1 MLIVIWDISL
11 IEYRYIGVPLYF
23 FLNSSRSEYL
33 TKVNDKTLI
42 DSFVVFY
49 SPLLAF
55 LCRVERP
62 FTELLSTVGFIC
74 NKKGRGNPHIT
85 VKGQLSYFLRVE
97 ILGLVPLRMLKS
109 KIT

>member
-1 MLIVIWDISL
+1 MLIVIWDISY

-23 FLNSSRSEYL
+23 FKTHLDLNISPKL
-33 TKVNDKTLI
+33 NKTLI

-49 SPLLAF
+49 SLLLAF
-55 LCRVERP
+55 LCSVERP
-62 FTELLSTVGFIC
+62 FTEFLSNVGFIC

-85 VKGQLSYFLRVE
+85 VKGQLSYFLGVE
-97 ILGLVPLRMLKS
+97 IRGLVPIRVLKS

>member
-1 MLIVIWDISL
+1 M
-11 IEYRYIGVPLYF
+11 EYRYIGVPLYF
-23 FLNSSRSEYL
+23 FISLKLN
-33 TKVNDKTLI
+33 KTLI

-85 VKGQLSYFLRVE
+85 VKGQLSYFLWVE
-97 ILGLVPLRMLKS
+97 IRGLVPLRMLKS

>member
-1 MLIVIWDISL
+1 MLIVIWDISY

-33 TKVNDKTLI
+33 TKVTLI

-55 LCRVERP
+55 MCRVERP
-62 FTELLSTVGFIC
+62 FTEFLSTFGFIC

-85 VKGQLSYFLRVE
+85 VKGQLSYFLGVE
-97 ILGLVPLRMLKS
+97 IRGLVPLRMLKS